1 MDASLVF
8 GYITVQEVIAQKV
21 NEFTRD
27 CIQS

>member
-21 NEFTRD
+21 NEFTRLNRN
-27 CIQS
+27 